1 MISKISSH
9 KLLVAGLALS
19 AGTALSQTV
28 TTVADFELGQGTNLT
43 GGFWYYVDDAGNG
56 GNSVITSGDTAS
68 KPPLWNESSVGP
80 GNAGSQH
87 AAKLGFTFGDKLLT
101 CGVGCTPYA
110 PEVLIGTDIRNPG
123 DSVANLTGA
132 TRMSFFA
139 KAEPPLSVTVVYV
152 SADITDYSYFRR
164 TIQVTRDW
172 KEFSV
177 LMDPSTNMSSP
188 GWGQSVGKT
197 PNWAQAKAF
206 NFSVSKSLNN
216 SAPTAA
222 LNIDDVKVHNW
233 TLGPNPVVRAPAS
246 QASRMASRLVA
257 GGEVRFAIP
266 ESYRNQGGKV
276 AVVDLSGKAMAEARF
291 AAGQTALNLS
301 LPRTTQSVFVR
312 ILAD

>member
-1 MISKISSH
+1 MNSKTYSH
-9 KLLVAGLALS
+9 LLFAAGLGLS
-19 AGTALSQTV
+19 ATTALSQTV
-28 TTVADFELGQGTNLT
+28 TTVADFELGQGSNLT

-68 KPPLWNESSVGP
+68 KPPLWNEASVGP

-87 AAKLGFTFGDKLLT
+87 AAKLGFTFGDKMLT
-101 CGVGCTPYA
+101 CGPGCTPYA
-110 PEVLIGTDIRNPG
+110 PEVLIGTDIRNTG
-123 DSVANLTGA
+123 DSVANLSGA

-172 KEFSV
+172 KEFNV
-177 LMDPSTNMSSP
+177 LMEPSTNMSSP

-206 NFSVSKSLNN
+206 NFSVSKSLNS
-216 SAPTAA
+216 SAPSAA
-222 LNIDDVKVHNW
+222 LYIDDVKIHNW
-233 TLGPNPVVRAPAS
+233 ALGPSGVIRAPAGK
-246 QASRMASRLVA
+246 ASHMASRLVA
-257 GGEVRFAIP
+257 GGQVRFAIP
-266 ESYRNQGGKV
+266 EAYRKASGKV
-276 AVVDLSGKAMAEARF
+276 AVVDLSGKELAQARF
-291 AAGQTALNLS
+291 DVGQAALELSVPRTIQTA
-301 LPRTTQSVFVR
+301 FVR